1 MKGLY
6 AILDVDFLLQRGV
19 EPLPFADAVLAA
31 RPAALQVRAK
41 SAGARE
47 ALAVLRAVQARGS
60 AVGVP
65 IFANDRPDLA
75 LLAGCAGV
83 HLGQS
88 DITLADA
95 RRLAPELALGIS
107 THGLEQLDEV
117 LAEAQAVRPAYVALG
132 PIFHT
137 SSKRDPEPVVGLS
150 ALEEASRRCRAARVP
165 LLAIGGLS
173 LARAP
178 EVAALADLGAVISAL
193 LPDDG
198 LPGVTRSA
206 AALHAAFG
214 GC

>member
-19 EPLPFADAVLAA
+19 EPLPFADALLAA

-41 SAGARE
+41 SAGARD
-47 ALAVLRAVQARGS
+47 ALALLLAVQARAS

-65 IFANDRPDLA
+65 LFANDRPDLA

-83 HLGQS
+83 HLGQADLS
-88 DITLADA
+88 LADA
-95 RRLAPELALGIS
+95 RRLGPELALGVS
-107 THGLEQLDEV
+107 THGLAQLDEA
-117 LAEAQAVRPAYVALG
+117 LAEARSVRPAYVAFG

-137 SSKRDPEPVVGLS
+137 SSKRDPEPVVGLP
-150 ALEEASRRCRAARVP
+150 ALAEAARRCRCARVP

-178 EVAALADLGAVISAL
+178 DVAAFADLGAVISAL
-193 LPDDG
+193 LPDEG

-206 AALHAAFG
+206 AALHAALG
-214 GC
+214 G